1 MFLPY
6 YTNNGV
12 GWQRKEE
19 KGLKNCMFQKILQVF
34 FVRSAEKTGKSAKL
48 PAKFLS
54 VFCACDRIIG
64 NTKKACPLHAAF
76 LRRRNTYEE
85 ALGFDDGRHHGAV
98 PGCLRRR
105 GE

>member
-64 NTKKACPLHAAF
+64 NTKKACPLHAEF
-76 LRRRNTYEE
+76 
-85 ALGFDDGRHHGAV
+85 
-98 PGCLRRR
+98 
-105 GE
+105 